1 MAELTVESTY
11 GRALYEAARD
21 ENKVDTILDEIKQIK
36 DLFMTESDFYEFI
49 NTPVLSG
56 AEKKDAVEQIFKG
69 KISSEVLNF
78 LFILIDK
85 RRTKAFPGIVNHYQS
100 ILDEIAGISKG
111 VIYSVEPLT
120 VEQLEQFEQK
130 TGKLL
135 KKNVKLENRIDT
147 SILGGVKV
155 FIEGKVI
162 DATIRKRLHDLKG
175 SLKGSTL

>member
-36 DLFMTESDFYEFI
+36 DLFMTEPDFYEFI

-56 AEKKDAVEQIFKG
+56 AEKKDAVEQVFKG

-85 RRTKAFPGIVNHYQS
+85 RRTKAFPGIVNQYQS

-120 VEQLEQFEQK
+120 GEQLEQFEQK

-135 KKNVKLENRIDT
+135 NKNVKLENRIDT

>member
-11 GRALYEAARD
+11 GRALFEAARD
-21 ENKVDTILDEIKQIK
+21 ENKVEIILDEVKQIR
-36 DLFMTESDFYEFI
+36 DLFIAEPDFYEFI

-56 AEKKDAVEQIFKG
+56 AEKKHAVEQIFQG
-69 KISSEVLNF
+69 KISPEVLNF

-85 RRTKAFPGIVNHYQS
+85 RRTRAFSGIVNQYQS

-120 VEQLEQFEQK
+120 GEQLEQFEQK

-135 KKNVKLENRIDT
+135 KKNVKLENKIDT
-147 SILGGVKV
+147 TILGGVKV
-155 FIEGKVI
+155 FIEGKVL
-162 DATIRKRLHDLKG
+162 DATIRKRLDDLKG
-175 SLKGSTL
+175 NLKSGTL